1 MPTFSYREKNVTISV
16 RCGARCRAYHASS
29 MGEGKGPPHNCAPAR
44 FLFFGLFPIP
54 GVFPLSIRNSRLVQ
68 AGSPG
73 PAEPSAP
80 LLASPSPQSLLPPS
94 GHANLARIFPVHR
107 RLCWRR
113 PPCKA
118 FYLRWAT
125 PTWPGFFRSAGASVG
140 VTLPAKPFTSVGPR
154 QHGPDFPGPSAPL
167 LASPSPQSLLP
178 PSGHAN
184 MA

>member
-1 MPTFSYREKNVTISV
+1 MSPFPHRKKNVTISV
-16 RCGARCRAYHASS
+16 RCGARCRAYYASS

-94 GHANLARIFPVHR
+94 GHANLARIFPVRR

-113 PPCKA
+113 PPRKDL
-118 FYLRWAT
+118 FLR
-125 PTWPGFFRSAGASVG
+125 PDVVPHPLQ
-140 VTLPAKPFTSVGPR
+140 TLV
-154 QHGPDFPGPSAPL
+154 
-167 LASPSPQSLLP
+167 P
-178 PSGHAN
+178 PSGGTTSLGPNGLSSGRTWCLIPRKPLFLRPEAPRP
-184 MA
+184 